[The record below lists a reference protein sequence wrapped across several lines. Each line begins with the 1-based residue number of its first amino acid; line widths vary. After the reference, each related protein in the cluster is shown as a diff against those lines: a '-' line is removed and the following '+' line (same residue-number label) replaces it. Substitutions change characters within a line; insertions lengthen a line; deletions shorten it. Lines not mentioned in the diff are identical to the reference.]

1 MNDQSNDPMLR
12 KLDVAARCHVHFAT
26 LDRWVSAG
34 AFPAPIR
41 LGPKT
46 LIWRTSTVDAWL
58 AAREREAATSGV
70 R

>member
-1 MNDQSNDPMLR
+1 MNNQSNDPLLR
-12 KLDVAARCHVHFAT
+12 KSDVAARCDVHFAT
-26 LDRWVSAG
+26 LDRWVAAG

-46 LIWRTSTVDAWL
+46 LVWRTSTVAAWL
-58 AAREREAATSGV
+58 AAREREAATGGV